1 MYLAINRFKILLG
14 KENDF
19 ETIWKSRETHL
30 GRVKGFKKFNL
41 VKGATSKEFSLYVS
55 HSR

>member
-30 GRVKGFKKFNL
+30 ERVKGFKKFNL